1 MWPDDEGFQK
11 CKALCEYLMVINGP
25 AERTVECVEDTAQ
38 MTCDPDQR
46 AATNV
51 VHSYHRGSVP

>member
-1 MWPDDEGFQK
+1 
-11 CKALCEYLMVINGP
+11 MVINGP

-38 MTCDPDQR
+38 LTCDPDQR

-51 VHSYHRGSVP
+51 VRSYHRGSVP